1 MIERSWM
8 PSYIEQP
15 IQDSITRIEFE
26 NQIGFLPMLPVPDK
40 SNQTATLMG
49 GWEFGIS
56 NTSLHKDLAWKLITE
71 MLEPNILTPWL
82 VEQSFLPKDINRRG
96 GDPVPKQQFRFL
108 TKVR

>member
-8 PSYIEQP
+8 PSHIEQP
-15 IQDSITRIEFE
+15 IQDSIIRIEFE

-96 GDPVPKQQFRFL
+96 GGPRSQTAV
-108 TKVR
+108 